1 VASVTLEQQEGE
13 QMAPRLGWIPWALA
27 ALAVVALVDVAPAH
41 AQNYA
46 VTGQLRVDGGST
58 VRSWSCEAKT
68 VTTRITPRPGEGSFL
83 QRLGQAV
90 QSLEL
95 DVPVNQLDCDNDT
108 MNDHMWNALE
118 ARNHPMIRYRMRS
131 YTVAPGT
138 NGSQIQLEGT
148 LEMLGTTHPITLV
161 GQGREENGALRL
173 QGVHEL
179 NMTRWGIRP
188 PRLMLGTLRVH
199 EDVQIHYDLL
209 VTPR

>member
-1 VASVTLEQQEGE
+1 
-13 QMAPRLGWIPWALA
+13 MAPRTGLTALAFAAA
-27 ALAVVALVDVAPAH
+27 ALAFVDVAPAH
-41 AQNYA
+41 AQNGDFQ

-58 VRSWSCEAKT
+58 VRSWSCEA
-68 VTTRITPRPGEGSFL
+68 TTIHTRMTARPGEGTFMD
-83 QRLGQAV
+83 RLGDAV
-90 QSLEL
+90 QALSLEIPTADL
-95 DVPVNQLDCDNDT
+95 ECGNDT

-118 ARNHPMIRYRMRS
+118 TRNHPLMNFQMSRY
-131 YTVAPGT
+131 TIAPAEDGYR
-138 NGSQIQLEGT
+138 IQLEGD
-148 LEMLGTTHPITLV
+148 LEMLGTRHPVTLV
-161 GQGREENGALRL
+161 GQGVEEAGSLRL

>member
-1 VASVTLEQQEGE
+1 
-13 QMAPRLGWIPWALA
+13 MAPRFGWTALALA
-27 ALAVVALVDVAPAH
+27 AMAVAFVDVSPVQ
-41 AQNYA
+41 AQNFN

-90 QSLEL
+90 QALEL
-95 DVPVNQLDCDNDT
+95 DVPVNQLDCSNDT
-108 MNDHMWNALE
+108 MNDHMWNALD
-118 ARNHPMIRYRMRS
+118 ARNHAMIRYRMRS
-131 YTVAPGT
+131 YTVTPGAD
-138 NGSQIQLEGT
+138 GSRIQMEGT
-148 LEMLGTTHPITLV
+148 LEMLGNTHPITLV
-161 GQGREENGALRL
+161 GQGKEENGSLRL

-188 PRLMLGTLRVH
+188 PRLMAGTLRVR
-199 EDVQIHYDLL
+199 EDVQIHFDLL

>member
-1 VASVTLEQQEGE
+1 
-13 QMAPRLGWIPWALA
+13 MAPRFGWTAWALA
-27 ALAVVALVDVAPAH
+27 ALAVALVDVSPAH
-41 AQNYA
+41 AQNFA

-68 VTTRITPRPGEGSFL
+68 VTTRITPRPGEGNFL
-83 QRLGQAV
+83 ERLGQAV
-90 QSLEL
+90 QALDL
-95 DVPVNQLDCDNDT
+95 DVPVNQLDCNNDT

-118 ARNHPMIRYRMRS
+118 ARNHAMIRYRMRS
-131 YTVAPGT
+131 YTVTPAGG

-148 LEMLGTTHPITLV
+148 LEMLGTAHPITLV
-161 GQGREENGALRL
+161 GQGRQEDGSLRL

-199 EDVQIHYDLL
+199 EDVQIHFDLL